1 MLSIL
6 YGKKL
11 KNEKIYVSVVSLVLF
26 FSFLFY
32 FIIFF
37 QYVCDL
43 SLFRNN
49 GLKEDI
55 VCYISG

>member
-11 KNEKIYVSVVSLVLF
+11 KNEKNICFRCFSGFVLF
-26 FSFLFY
+26 LSIF

-49 GLKEDI
+49 VLKEDI
-55 VCYISG
+55 VC

>member
-11 KNEKIYVSVVSLVLF
+11 KNEKNICFRCFSGFVLF
-26 FSFLFY
+26 LSIF

>member
-26 FSFLFY
+26 FSFLF
-32 FIIFF
+32 F
-37 QYVCDL
+37 
-43 SLFRNN
+43 SLFFSNMFVIYHF
-49 GLKEDI
+49 LETTFKKKI
-55 VCYISG
+55 